1 MSEQQMNI
9 ALALK
14 HLFPDKIQP
23 DDYYVFEEVDGVPEI
38 IIWNMEEPQPT
49 EEELQ
54 AAWLDYQANL
64 PAPPKTDI
72 QILGEQLVAK
82 DLEIM
87 ELKQLN
93 DALGSQV
100 VDHDIRLMIGGL

>member
-1 MSEQQMNI
+1 VSEQQMNI

-14 HLFPDKIQP
+14 HLFPDKVQS
-23 DDYYVFEEVDGVPEI
+23 DDYYVFEVDGVPEI
-38 IIWNMEEPQPT
+38 IKWNMEVPQPT
-49 EEELQ
+49 EAELQ
-54 AAWLDYQANL
+54 VAWEDYLANL

-87 ELKQLN
+87 ELRQLN

-100 VDHDIRLMIGGL
+100 VDHDIRLMMGGL